1 MRVLA
6 SVFLCIL
13 IVVSAM
19 PGCVDATS
27 RYVGDGT
34 FVDHGWAIYG
44 RYEVI
49 LGEIAFDRAQELR
62 FRMAKLPRR
71 EFNLG
76 IRLNPETCSAM
87 ESDSVVRIVVTN
99 ERGEGVVREEHL
111 LKDLQW
117 MRAQGDECRAPFGYA
132 GGDKQETPLGDDGG
146 MCVRAIIT
154 GADNGRGTYF
164 IPRTQASYDV
174 TVSLEPG
181 TLGHAFSSTGQVVV
195 HDVGAPPAW
204 WEGLWTWW
212 GDC

>member
-13 IVVSAM
+13 IVVSGT
-19 PGCVDATS
+19 PGCADAKS

-49 LGEIAFDRAQELR
+49 LGDIALDGAQELR
-62 FRMAKLPRR
+62 FRMAKLPRH
-71 EFNLG
+71 EFTLG
-76 IRLNPETCSAM
+76 IQLNPGTCSAM
-87 ESDSVVRIVVTN
+87 ESDSKVKFVVTN
-99 ERGEGVVREEHL
+99 ERGERVVSEEHL

-117 MRAQGDECRAPFGYA
+117 MRAHGDECRAPFGYA
-132 GGDKQETPLGDDGG
+132 AGDNKETPLGDDGG

-174 TVSLEPG
+174 TVSLQPG
-181 TLGHAFSSTGQVVV
+181 TFGQALSSTGQVVL
-195 HDVGAPPAW
+195 HDVGAAPAW
-204 WEGLWTWW
+204 WEGLWNWW
-212 GDC
+212 GEC